1 MLYLV
6 ATPIGNLG
14 DITYRAVEALQGCH
28 EVWCEDTRQTAK
40 LLNHLGIKKP
50 LVSCHEYTQKEKAP
64 QLLEKLRAGLDIA
77 YVSDAGMPG
86 ISDPGAVLV
95 QACMEAGLPYTVLP
109 GPSAVLTAAVLSGLP
124 LDRFTFFG
132 FLPREGMERKK
143 ALGDLSACGC
153 TAILYESPHRVK
165 DTLED
170 VLRVAGDC
178 PCALVRELTKVHESC
193 RRGAISEVLSA
204 LPEEVRGECVLL
216 FAIPPREEAA
226 PTEQEL
232 DALLLRLM
240 EHMTLKDAAREA
252 SETLKMPKKQVYA
265 RALVLKGKDSL

>member
-1 MLYLV
+1 MLYLI

-14 DITYRAVEALQGCH
+14 DITYRAVEALESCD
-28 EVWCEDTRQTAK
+28 EVWCEDTRQSAK

-64 QLLEKLRAGLDIA
+64 QLLEKLRAGLSIA

-86 ISDPGAVLV
+86 VSDPGALLV
-95 QACMEAGLPYTVLP
+95 RACMDADLPYTVLP

-132 FLPREGMERKK
+132 FLPREGTDRRK
-143 ALGDLSACGC
+143 ALEDLSACGC

-165 DTLED
+165 DTLLD
-170 VLRVAGDC
+170 VLTAAGDC

-193 RRGAISEVLSA
+193 HRGLISEVVSA
-204 LPEEVRGECVLL
+204 LPEEVKGECVLL
-216 FAIPPREEAA
+216 FSVPPKAEAA

-240 EHMTLKDAAREA
+240 DHMTLKDAAREA
-252 SETLKMPKKQVYA
+252 SEALKLPKKQVYA
-265 RALVLKGKDSL
+265 RALELKNE

>member
-1 MLYLV
+1 MLYLI

-14 DITYRAVEALQGCH
+14 DITYRAVEALQSCD
-28 EVWCEDTRQTAK
+28 EVWCEDTRQSAK

-64 QLLEKLRAGLDIA
+64 LLLEKLRGGLDVA

-95 QACMEAGLPYTVLP
+95 QACIEADLPYTVLP
-109 GPSAVLTAAVLSGLP
+109 GPSAVLTAAVLSCLP

-132 FLPREGMERKK
+132 FLPREGTARKQ
-143 ALGDLSACGC
+143 ALRDLSVCGC

-165 DTLED
+165 DTLND
-170 VLRVAGDC
+170 VLDAAGDC

-193 RRGAISEVLSA
+193 QRGSVSEVLAA
-204 LPEEVRGECVLL
+204 LPEEIKGECVLL
-216 FAIPPREEAA
+216 FYVAPKADEA
-226 PTEQEL
+226 PTEQDL
-232 DALLLRLM
+232 DALLLRL
-240 EHMTLKDAAREA
+240 
-252 SETLKMPKKQVYA
+252 
-265 RALVLKGKDSL
+265 

>member
-1 MLYLV
+1 MLYLI

-14 DITYRAVEALQGCH
+14 DITYRAVETLGRCD

-40 LLNHLGIKKP
+40 LLNHLNLKKP

-64 QLLEKLRAGLDIA
+64 QLLEKLRAGLSIA

-95 QACMEAGLPYTVLP
+95 QSCRDAGLPYTVLP

-132 FLPREGMERKK
+132 FLPREGAERKQ
-143 ALGDLSACGC
+143 ALEDLNACCC
-153 TAILYESPHRVK
+153 TAILYESPHRVR
-165 DTLED
+165 DTLQD
-170 VLRVAGDC
+170 VLNAAGDC

-193 RRGAISEVLSA
+193 RQGLISEVLGA
-204 LPEEVRGECVLL
+204 LPQEVKGECVLL
-216 FAIPPREEAA
+216 FSIPPKAVEA

-232 DALLLRLM
+232 DGLLLQLM

-252 SETLKMPKKQVYA
+252 SEALKLPKKQVYA
-265 RALVLKGKDSL
+265 RALELKNE

>member
-1 MLYLV
+1 MLYLI

-14 DITYRAVEALQGCH
+14 DITYRAAETLRNCD

-50 LVSCHEYTQKEKAP
+50 LTSCHEYTQKEKAP

-95 QACMEAGLPYTVLP
+95 QACIAAGLPYTVLP
-109 GPSAVLTAAVLSGLP
+109 GPSAVLNAAVLSGLP
-124 LDRFTFFG
+124 LARFTFFG
-132 FLPREGMERKK
+132 FLPREGAARKK
-143 ALGDLSACGC
+143 ALDDLAACGC

-165 DTLED
+165 DTLND
-170 VLRVAGDC
+170 VLDAAGDC

-193 RRGAISEVLSA
+193 QRGSVSEVLAA
-204 LPEEVRGECVLL
+204 LPEEIKGECVLL
-216 FAIPPREEAA
+216 FYVAPKADEA
-226 PTEQEL
+226 PTEQDL
-232 DALLLRLM
+232 DALLLQLM
-240 EHMTLKDAAREA
+240 DHMTLKDAAREA
-252 SETLKMPKKQVYA
+252 SEALKLPKKQVYT
-265 RALVLKGKDSL
+265 RALELKER

>member
-14 DITYRAVEALQGCH
+14 DITYRAVQTLQSCD

-40 LLNHLGIKKP
+40 LLNHLNVKKP
-50 LVSCHEYTQKEKAP
+50 LTSCHEYTQKEKAP
-64 QLLEKLRAGLDIA
+64 LLLEKLRSGLDIA

-95 QACMEAGLPYTVLP
+95 QACIEAGLSYTVLP

-124 LDRFTFFG
+124 LDRFAFFG
-132 FLPREGMERKK
+132 FLPREGAERKK
-143 ALGDLSACGC
+143 ALSDLAACGC

-165 DTLED
+165 GTLSD
-170 VLRVAGDC
+170 VLNAAGDC

-193 RRGAISEVLSA
+193 HRGLISEVIEA
-204 LPEEVRGECVLL
+204 LPEEVKGECVML
-216 FAIPPREEAA
+216 FSVPPKVESA
-226 PTEQEL
+226 PTAEEL
-232 DALLLRLM
+232 DEMLLRLM
-240 EHMTLKDAAREA
+240 DHMSLKDAAKEA
-252 SETLKMPKKQVYA
+252 SEALNLPKKQVYA
-265 RALVLKGKDSL
+265 RALELKNE

>member
-1 MLYLV
+1 MLYLI

-14 DITYRAVEALQGCH
+14 DVTYRAVETLRQAD

-40 LLNHLGIKKP
+40 LLNHLDIKKP

-95 QACMEAGLPYTVLP
+95 RACIDAGLPYTVLP

-124 LDRFTFFG
+124 LERFTFFG
-132 FLPREGMERKK
+132 FLPREGTERKA
-143 ALGDLSACGC
+143 ALRAISACGA

-165 DTLED
+165 DTLSD
-170 VLRVAGDC
+170 VLDAAGDC

-193 RRGAISEVLSA
+193 HRGRISEVLSA
-204 LPEEVRGECVLL
+204 LPEEVKGECVLL
-216 FAIPPREEAA
+216 FAVTPKTEAA
-226 PTEQEL
+226 PTAEQL
-232 DALLLRLM
+232 DELLLRLM

-252 SETLKMPKKQVYA
+252 SEALKLPKKQVYA
-265 RALVLKGKDSL
+265 RALELK

>member
-1 MLYLV
+1 MLYLI

-14 DITYRAVEALQGCH
+14 DITCRAVETLQGCD

-40 LLNHLGIKKP
+40 LLNHLNVKKP

-64 QLLEKLRAGLDIA
+64 LLVEKLRGGLDVA

-95 QACMEAGLPYTVLP
+95 QACIEAGLPYTVLP

-132 FLPREGMERKK
+132 FLPREGAARKK
-143 ALGDLSACGC
+143 ALADLAACGC

-165 DTLED
+165 DTLQD
-170 VLRVAGDC
+170 VLGAAGDC

-193 RRGAISEVLSA
+193 RRGLISEVLAA
-204 LPEEVRGECVLL
+204 LPEEVKGECVLL
-216 FAIPPREEAA
+216 FSIPPKAQEAPSEA
-226 PTEQEL
+226 EL
-232 DALLLRLM
+232 DELLLRLM
-240 EHMTLKDAAREA
+240 DHMSLKDAAREA
-252 SETLKMPKKQVYA
+252 SEALKLPRKQVYA
-265 RALVLKGKDSL
+265 RALELKK

>member
-1 MLYLV
+1 MLYLI

-14 DITYRAVEALQGCH
+14 DITCRAAETLRDCD

-50 LVSCHEYTQKEKAP
+50 LTSCHEYTQKEKAP
-64 QLLEKLRAGLDIA
+64 LLLDKLRSGLAIA

-95 QACMEAGLPYTVLP
+95 QACIEAGLPYTVLP

-132 FLPREGMERKK
+132 FLPREGAERRK
-143 ALGDLSACGC
+143 ALSDLAVCGC

-165 DTLED
+165 DTLHD
-170 VLRVAGDC
+170 VLDAAGNC
-178 PCALVRELTKVHESC
+178 PCALVRELTKVYESC
-193 RRGAISEVLSA
+193 QRGLISEVLEA
-204 LPEEVRGECVLL
+204 LPEEVKGECVLL
-216 FAIPPREEAA
+216 FSIPPRQEAA
-226 PTEQEL
+226 PTADEL
-232 DALLLRLM
+232 DALLLQLM
-240 EHMTLKDAAREA
+240 GHMSLKDAAREA
-252 SETLKMPKKQVYA
+252 SEALKLPKKQVYA
-265 RALVLKGKDSL
+265 RALELKNE

>member
-1 MLYLV
+1 MLYLI

-14 DITYRAVEALQGCH
+14 DITCRAVETLQSCD

-50 LVSCHEYTQKEKAP
+50 LISCHEYTQKEKAP
-64 QLLEKLRAGLDIA
+64 QLLKKLRAGLAVA

-86 ISDPGAVLV
+86 VSDPGAVLV
-95 QACMEAGLPYTVLP
+95 RACIEAGLPYTVLP

-132 FLPREGMERKK
+132 FLPREGAERRK
-143 ALGDLSACGC
+143 ALADLAACGC

-165 DTLED
+165 DTLND
-170 VLRVAGDC
+170 VLTAAGDC

-193 RRGAISEVLSA
+193 HRGLVSEVLAA
-204 LPEEVRGECVLL
+204 LPDEVKGECVLL
-216 FAIPPREEAA
+216 FSIPPKANQA
-226 PTEQEL
+226 PSEQEL
-232 DALLLRLM
+232 DALLLQLM

-252 SETLKMPKKQVYA
+252 AEALKLPKKQVYA
-265 RALVLKGKDSL
+265 RALELKE

>member
-1 MLYLV
+1 MLYLI

-14 DITYRAVEALQGCH
+14 DITYRAVETLQRCD

-40 LLNHLGIKKP
+40 LLNHLNVKKP
-50 LVSCHEYTQKEKAP
+50 LTSCHEYTQKEKAP
-64 QLLEKLRAGLDIA
+64 QLLEKLRGGLDIA

-95 QACMEAGLPYTVLP
+95 QACIEAGLPYTVLP

-124 LDRFTFFG
+124 LGRFTFFG
-132 FLPREGMERKK
+132 FLPREGAERKK

-153 TAILYESPHRVK
+153 TAILYESPHRVR
-165 DTLED
+165 DTLQN
-170 VLRVAGDC
+170 VLDAAGDC

-193 RRGAISEVLSA
+193 QRGSISEVLSA
-204 LPEEVRGECVLL
+204 LPEEIKGECVLL
-216 FAIPPREEAA
+216 FSIPPRAEDA
-226 PTEQEL
+226 PTAEEL
-232 DALLLRLM
+232 DALLRRLM

-252 SETLKMPKKQVYA
+252 SETLKLPRKQVYA
-265 RALVLKGKDSL
+265 RALELRGKN

>member
-1 MLYLV
+1 MLYLI

-14 DITYRAVEALQGCH
+14 DITRRAVETLQSCD

-64 QLLEKLRAGLDIA
+64 QLLEKLRTGLDVA

-95 QACMEAGLPYTVLP
+95 QACLEAGLPYTVLP

-132 FLPREGMERKK
+132 FLPREGTERKK
-143 ALGDLSACGC
+143 VLDDLAACGC
-153 TAILYESPHRVK
+153 TAILYESPHRVR
-165 DTLED
+165 DTLSD
-170 VLRVAGDC
+170 VLSAAGDC

-193 RRGAISEVLSA
+193 QRGLISEVLAA
-204 LPEEVRGECVLL
+204 LPQEVKGECVLL
-216 FAIPPREEAA
+216 FRIPPKVAAA
-226 PTEQEL
+226 PSAAEL
-232 DALLLRLM
+232 DALLLQLM
-240 EHMTLKDAAREA
+240 GHMSLKDAAREA
-252 SETLKMPKKQVYA
+252 SEALGLPKKQVYS
-265 RALVLKGKDSL
+265 RALELKRE

>member
-1 MLYLV
+1 MLYLI

-14 DITYRAVEALQGCH
+14 DITYRAVEALQGCA

-64 QLLEKLRAGLDIA
+64 QLLEKLKAGLDIA

-86 ISDPGAVLV
+86 ISDPGALLV
-95 QACMEAGLPYTVLP
+95 QACIEAGLPYTVLP

-132 FLPREGMERKK
+132 FLPREGAARRR
-143 ALGDLSACGC
+143 ALSDLVACGC

-165 DTLED
+165 DTLLD
-170 VLRVAGDC
+170 VLNGAGNC
-178 PCALVRELTKVHESC
+178 LCALVRELTKVHESC
-193 RRGAISEVLSA
+193 QRGLISEVLDA
-204 LPEEVRGECVLL
+204 LPEEVKGECVLL
-216 FAIPPREEAA
+216 FRIPPKAEETPSAD
-226 PTEQEL
+226 EL
-232 DALLLRLM
+232 DELLLRLM
-240 EHMTLKDAAREA
+240 YHMTLKDAAREA
-252 SETLKMPKKQVYA
+252 SEALKLPKKQVYA
-265 RALVLKGKDSL
+265 RALELKNE

>member
-1 MLYLV
+1 MLYLI

-14 DITYRAVEALQGCH
+14 DITYRAVEALESCD
-28 EVWCEDTRQTAK
+28 EVWCEDTRQSAK

-64 QLLEKLRAGLDIA
+64 QLLEKLRAGCSIA

-95 QACMEAGLPYTVLP
+95 QACIEADLPYTVLP

-124 LDRFTFFG
+124 LDRFIFFG
-132 FLPREGMERKK
+132 FLPREGTERRK
-143 ALGDLSACGC
+143 ALSDLAACGC

-165 DTLED
+165 DTLSD
-170 VLRVAGDC
+170 VLDVAGDC

-193 RRGAISEVLSA
+193 HRGRISEVLAA
-204 LPEEVRGECVLL
+204 LPEEVKGECVLL
-216 FAIPPREEAA
+216 FSVPPKGEEA
-226 PTEQEL
+226 PTKEDL
-232 DALLLRLM
+232 DGLLLQLM
-240 EHMTLKDAAREA
+240 GHMSLKDAAREA
-252 SETLKMPKKQVYA
+252 SEALKLPKKQVYA
-265 RALVLKGKDSL
+265 RALELKNE